1 MIFEK
6 VAKMFLGRFEE
17 FEQMTSKER
26 DEALQD
32 AARNMAHEEQQI
44 AEGTYRPF
52 DNMDLRTDFNKNN
65 VACYEHRL
73 HRCWWRQTKYPND
86 NFEILVTD
94 LAEFVTN
101 IPKRSSAIEN
111 CAIVQIISKWT

>member
-1 MIFEK
+1 
-6 VAKMFLGRFEE
+6 MFLGRFEE

-52 DNMDLRTDFNKNN
+52 DNMDLRTDFNKTSF
-65 VACYEHRL
+65 AYYEHKL
-73 HRCWWRQTKYPND
+73 SLSM
-86 NFEILVTD
+86 LVTAVAD
-94 LAEFVTN
+94 K
-101 IPKRSSAIEN
+101 I
-111 CAIVQIISKWT
+111 CQ